1 MILFIGK
8 EKIKI
13 IKAERWFT
21 ICFTQ
26 YKACIKITYMFLST
40 GTINHYYIYPNEK
53 HWNFFFAIADLNVT
67 IPNELE
73 HHGLELVY
81 PDLSDLSL

>member
-8 EKIKI
+8 EKFKI
-13 IKAERWFT
+13 VKAERCFT
-21 ICFTQ
+21 ICLIQ

-53 HWNFFFAIADLNVT
+53 HWNFVFAITDLNVT

-73 HHGLELVY
+73 HHGLEIAY
-81 PDLSDLSL
+81 PKKSDLSI

>member
-8 EKIKI
+8 EKVKI
-13 IKAERWFT
+13 VKAEIWFT
-21 ICFTQ
+21 TCFIQ

-40 GTINHYYIYPNEK
+40 GTINQYYIYPNEK
-53 HWNFFFAIADLNVT
+53 HWNFFFAIADLKGT

-73 HHGLELVY
+73 HHGLEVAY
-81 PDLSDLSL
+81 PNISDLSI

>member
-8 EKIKI
+8 EKVKI
-13 IKAERWFT
+13 VKAERWFN
-21 ICFTQ
+21 ICLIQ

-53 HWNFFFAIADLNVT
+53 HWNFFFAITDLNVT

-73 HHGLELVY
+73 HHGLEIAY
-81 PDLSDLSL
+81 PNISDLSI

>member
-1 MILFIGK
+1 MFVSHS
-8 EKIKI
+8 IKHVS
-13 IKAERWFT
+13 RQL
-21 ICFTQ
+21 ICF
-26 YKACIKITYMFLST
+26 KST
-40 GTINHYYIYPNEK
+40 GTTNHYYIYPNEK

-73 HHGLELVY
+73 HHGVELVY